1 MSSYDE
7 LAAPKTYSIVDAVV
21 AYYDH
26 RTGETAMLQ
35 INQAIFVPQMTHN
48 LLCPMQLR
56 MSRVMLNEEPKFL
69 AKNPSMETHAIS
81 VKDEVDGSTFVIPL
95 SLKGVTSYFP
105 SRKPTLAEY
114 QSSERIYALTQ
125 EEPEWEPSST
135 AFCQQEE
142 AATNEHGDVV
152 EERQ

>member
-21 AYYDH
+21 AYDDH

-56 MSRVMLNEEPKFL
+56 MSGVMLNEEPKFL

-142 AATNEHGDVV
+142 AATNEHGNVV
-152 EERQ
+152 EEQ